1 VEAEMKYQNIFNT
14 PLMVSQ
20 IGLGCMRLSKDPREA
35 VLSIRTAFD
44 EGINFFDH
52 ANIYGRGRCEAV
64 FSEIWSEVPGLREK
78 IILQSK
84 CGIRF
89 SGDPNELSPKRYDFS
104 QEHILSSVND
114 SLKRLK
120 TDYLD
125 LYLLHRP
132 DSLCEPE
139 EVASAF
145 SILKK
150 AGKVRFF
157 GVSNFSAVQIELLKK
172 AVAEPLVVNQIELSL
187 LHNYLIDSGVLVNQ
201 VGASWAALPGDG
213 VLEYCQLKDITVQAW
228 GPLANGAITGKLS
241 EYPNDRTR
249 QTAGLVAI
257 LAEEKQVGREAIPVA
272 WLLRHPA
279 KIQVIIGT
287 TNPDRIKTCCRAVD
301 LELTREEWYRL
312 LTASRG
318 SELP

>member
-1 VEAEMKYQNIFNT
+1 
-14 PLMVSQ
+14 
-20 IGLGCMRLSKDPREA
+20 MRLSKDPREA
-35 VLSIRTAFD
+35 VRTIRTALD

-64 FSEIWSEVPGLREK
+64 FSEIWSEVPNLREK

-89 SGDPNELSPKRYDFS
+89 SGDPNPISPKRYDFS
-104 QEHILSSVND
+104 KEHILSSVDD

-145 SILKK
+145 SSLKQ

-157 GVSNFSAVQIELLKK
+157 GVSNFSALQIELLKK
-172 AVAEPLVVNQIELSL
+172 TVAEPLVVNQIEMSL
-187 LHNYLIDSGVLVNQ
+187 LHNYLVDSGVLVNQ
-201 VGASWAALPGDG
+201 VAPWAVPGDG

-228 GPLANGAITGKLS
+228 GPLANGAVTGKLS
-241 EYPNDRTR
+241 EYPDLRTR
-249 QTAGLVAI
+249 QTAELVAE

-279 KIQVIIGT
+279 KIQVIIGAT
-287 TNPDRIKTCCRAVD
+287 HPDRIKSCCQAAG
-301 LELTREEWYRL
+301 LELSREEWYRL

-318 SELP
+318 AELP